1 MPLKTVIEIIAR
13 FAKCKPEE
21 IKPESELATLG
32 LTSLDTITVL
42 FEFEEA
48 FNIEIPNEVI
58 PSIVTVQDI
67 LDRMEGLK
75 QTW

>member
-1 MPLKTVIEIIAR
+1 MPLQKVTEIIAK
-13 FAKCKPEE
+13 FAKCAPED
-21 IKPESELATLG
+21 IKPESELASLG

-48 FNIEIPNEVI
+48 FDINIPNEVI

-67 LDRMEGLK
+67 LDK
-75 QTW
+75 FKSI